1 MFSTERPTWADP
13 TEASA
18 AAAARAKLAPRSEH
32 ERENEDVVARIL
44 SALGACGFPK
54 AHAAETWSVFERVLG
69 GLCWLLQLI
78 VKRED
83 AQTGRVQ
90 WDLLFHP
97 HEKMR
102 PRLQLA
108 QEVVKRV
115 EALPL
120 GCPIPIQ
127 PHQLLLQDFGD
138 VGTVYRLVKWL
149 IEQAQEAT
157 HLTSVRVERR
167 YLDLV
172 ATQEIRPDDDQA
184 SRLKRP
190 LAKEVVYLQAAYRP
204 RRRYKYTTEAENESE
219 DAMIQ
224 RCLLEYGERVEV
236 AATPLHDGDQ
246 SADDGDAEPGDV
258 RHKMLAQL
266 ASQAASM
273 AGSSGA
279 GGRKSRTRSEARR
292 KDPRAAEFDAQYEKA
307 VKQAMRE
314 QQELLQAQQAREQVL
329 LQQVVSVAADP
340 AEDDNVPVSSSSGSA
355 LSQQLAVERRSLQEQ
370 ETQVQRLITEKRRV
384 DTQRKDGKAQA
395 LALDEALATLEHE
408 LTKINVQEDSEPSAQ
423 QQKLAILRKLVVQ
436 NESLKRQQ
444 QEFRSSCRLELER
457 LEARVAQLQQETT
470 QDALHKDEEA
480 LRLQEIEQMHVH
492 MTSQHTEMRR
502 ALAQQTRSVHLMM
515 KQIDAVPTRVE
526 LMQYEKRFLELYDEV
541 ALTLEETRK
550 YYGVYNTLKTTQT
563 FLQKEISLIDSI
575 YDNVDVAMK
584 SKAATQAFFS
594 QLDGILQNVDATRA
608 KQQSLR
614 EEHQQRVETLDSKYQ
629 VLLENE
635 RTYVTAIRAFQK
647 ECERNER
654 LSVKL
659 QACLDPNQPE

>member
-1 MFSTERPTWADP
+1 M
-13 TEASA
+13 
-18 AAAARAKLAPRSEH
+18 
-32 ERENEDVVARIL
+32 ARIL
-44 SALGACGFPK
+44 SALGACGFSK
-54 AHAAETWSVFERVLG
+54 AHAVETWSIFERVLG

-83 AQTGRVQ
+83 AETGRVQ
-90 WDLLFHP
+90 WNLLFQS
-97 HEKMR
+97 HEKMK
-102 PRLQLA
+102 PRLHLA
-108 QEVVKRV
+108 QEVVRRI

-138 VGTVYRLVKWL
+138 IGTVYRLVKWL

-157 HLTSVRVERR
+157 HLTSIRTERR
-167 YLDLV
+167 YLDLISK
-172 ATQEIRPDDDQA
+172 QEIRPEDDQT

-204 RRRYKYTTEAENESE
+204 RRKYKYTTDTASTENESE

-224 RCLLEYGERVEV
+224 RCLLEYGERVAV
-236 AATPLHDGDQ
+236 AVTPLFDGDHD
-246 SADDGDAEPGDV
+246 SEAASGDV

-273 AGSSGA
+273 AGSSG
-279 GGRKSRTRSEARR
+279 RKSRTRSDGRR

-329 LQQVVSVAADP
+329 LQQVVSVAVDQS
-340 AEDDNVPVSSSSGSA
+340 EDEKAAVLSFLGSA
-355 LSQQLAVERRSLQEQ
+355 QSQQLALERKSLQEQ
-370 ETQVQRLITEKRRV
+370 ETQVQRLIAEKRHV
-384 DTQRKDGKAQA
+384 DSQRKESKAQA
-395 LALDEALATLEHE
+395 LALDEALVTLEHE
-408 LTKINVQEDSEPSAQ
+408 LAKISVQEESEPSTQ
-423 QQKLAILRKLVVQ
+423 QEKLAILRKLVVE
-436 NESLKRQQ
+436 NEYLKRQQ
-444 QEFRSSCRLELER
+444 QEFRASCRLELER
-457 LEARVAQLQQETT
+457 LQARVAQLQQETT

-614 EEHQQRVETLDSKYQ
+614 KEHQQRVETLDSKYQ